1 MKHLPAKRFHFEK
14 RRLHTRDVREPAVKN
29 IAGFRPKKWVHVY
42 SFNQTI
48 HLSFGFRNNLSI
60 KLMLVVTEKILNY
73 ECHNRNYIK
82 ALESDW
88 SSAVLI

>member
-1 MKHLPAKRFHFEK
+1 
-14 RRLHTRDVREPAVKN
+14 
-29 IAGFRPKKWVHVY
+29 
-42 SFNQTI
+42 
-48 HLSFGFRNNLSI
+48 
-60 KLMLVVTEKILNY
+60 MLVVTEKILNY